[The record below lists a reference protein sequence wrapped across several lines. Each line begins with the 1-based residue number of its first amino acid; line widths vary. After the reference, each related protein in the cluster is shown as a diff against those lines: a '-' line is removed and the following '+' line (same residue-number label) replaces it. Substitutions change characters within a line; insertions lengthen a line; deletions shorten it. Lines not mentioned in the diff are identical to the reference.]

1 MLSREPRCGLPQTH
15 LNHGTPLLRW
25 SEALSSF
32 YGSTDDGE
40 LVYIVMDNKGLH
52 DLADKGELHAGRFK
66 LNSEFVVP
74 GFHFAPNTH
83 MLAYCGENGE
93 VCVCAY
99 VCACVLVALV
109 SRARVYVG
117 YGTARGCVC
126 TTMAMATTREQ
137 TSDGLARETRVERT
151 ARIGV
156 ASQAAVYWFNPKH
169 VGFAGKS
176 PAHLTVS
183 SWTFDEVR

>member
-1 MLSREPRCGLPQTH
+1 MCVLMLSREPRCGLPQTH

-93 VCVCAY
+93 VCVC
-99 VCACVLVALV
+99 VRMCVLV
-109 SRARVYVG
+109 
-117 YGTARGCVC
+117 C
-126 TTMAMATTREQ
+126 
-137 TSDGLARETRVERT
+137 
-151 ARIGV
+151 
-156 ASQAAVYWFNPKH
+156 
-169 VGFAGKS
+169 
-176 PAHLTVS
+176 
-183 SWTFDEVR
+183 

>member
-93 VCVCAY
+93 VCVC
-99 VCACVLVALV
+99 VRMCVLV
-109 SRARVYVG
+109 
-117 YGTARGCVC
+117 C
-126 TTMAMATTREQ
+126 
-137 TSDGLARETRVERT
+137 
-151 ARIGV
+151 
-156 ASQAAVYWFNPKH
+156 
-169 VGFAGKS
+169 
-176 PAHLTVS
+176 
-183 SWTFDEVR
+183 